1 MTDATRDAAMG
12 AARGAIDADRPAHAL
27 AVPDFNGARVT
38 VMGVGQFGG
47 GIGVTRYLVGKG
59 ATVLLTDSESAEKLE
74 KPLAAI
80 ADLVEQGRVTLA
92 LGGHDERDFAQTD
105 AVVANPAVKKPWA
118 NPYLKAAREA
128 GVPVYT
134 EIGLTI
140 AELCARGVTNFVG
153 VTGSAGKSTTS
164 AMLQAALDDCD
175 AARGEG
181 DAARGEGD
189 AARGR
194 RAHFG
199 GNIGGSLLGSL
210 DAVRAEDFVVLELSS
225 AMLWWLGETIRW
237 SPRVA
242 VFTNLLENH
251 IDWHGDFA
259 HYARSKAMLRAFAP
273 HDAWFVTAFAG
284 SSAAARAAT
293 LGAAPWWDRP
303 SPDACALPS
312 VDEMRPS
319 VPGVHNRA
327 NARLALAAAA
337 AAYRAAGLDPAAH
350 LATLRARIERF
361 PGLSHRLAF
370 VCETKGVR
378 YYNDSKSTTV
388 EATLLAIGAFEDPSR
403 IRLIAGGHDK
413 GADLAPIRALGDSLA
428 GVYAIGNTAPVIV
441 GGARSVACGTL
452 DEAMRRIDRDARAG
466 DIVLLSPGCAS
477 WDQFTNYE
485 ERGERF
491 ARLASGATVQS

>member
-1 MTDATRDAAMG
+1 MIRDAASSEP
-12 AARGAIDADRPAHAL
+12 AQDAPKPPEVR
-27 AVPDFNGARVT
+27 GARVT
-38 VMGVGQFGG
+38 VMGLGQFGG
-47 GIGVTRYLVGKG
+47 GEGVTRYLVSRG
-59 ATVLLTDSESAEKLE
+59 ATVLLTDRESAEKLA

-80 ADLVEQGRVTLA
+80 ADLVANGRVALA
-92 LGGHDERDFAQTD
+92 LGGHAERDFAQAD
-105 AVVANPAVKKPWA
+105 AVVANPAVPKPWD
-118 NPYLKAAREA
+118 NPYLKAARAA
-128 GVPVYT
+128 GVPLYT

-164 AMLQAALDDCD
+164 AMLHAALDARD
-175 AARGEG
+175 APG
-181 DAARGEGD
+181 
-189 AARGR
+189 GR

-210 DAVRAEDFVVLELSS
+210 DAVRADDFAVLELSS

-242 VFTNLLENH
+242 VFTNLLANH
-251 IDWHGDFA
+251 LDWHGDFA
-259 HYARSKAMLRAFAP
+259 AYSHAKAMLRAFAP
-273 HDAWFVTAFAG
+273 RDAWFVSAFAG
-284 SSAAARAAT
+284 SADASRAVA
-293 LGAAPWWDRP
+293 LGAEPWWDGR
-303 SPDACALPS
+303 SPDACALPT
-312 VDEMRPS
+312 VDEMRPR

-350 LATLRARIERF
+350 LAALRARIERF
-361 PGLSHRLAF
+361 PGLAHRLAF

-388 EATLLAIGAFEDPSR
+388 EATLLAVGAFEDPSR
-403 IRLIAGGHDK
+403 IRLIAGGYDK
-413 GADLAPIRALGDSLA
+413 GVDLSAIRALGESLA
-428 GVYAIGNTAPVIV
+428 GVYAIGKTAPAIA
-441 GGARSVACGTL
+441 GGARTVACGTL
-452 DEAMRRIDRDARAG
+452 DEAMRQIGHDARAG
-466 DIVLLSPGCAS
+466 DTVLLSPGCAS

-491 ARLASGATVQS
+491 ARLAQAGVEVASAQS

>member
-1 MTDATRDAAMG
+1 VLVTDAAKPETLQAGLAEIQNLIDRRD
-12 AARGAIDADRPAHAL
+12 
-27 AVPDFNGARVT
+27 
-38 VMGVGQFGG
+38 
-47 GIGVTRYLVGKG
+47 
-59 ATVLLTDSESAEKLE
+59 
-74 KPLAAI
+74 
-80 ADLVEQGRVTLA
+80 VTLR
-92 LGGHDERDFAQTD
+92 LGEHNKSDFTSSD
-105 AVVANPAVKKPWA
+105 LVVANPAIPLPWTNEYITYA
-118 NPYLKAAREA
+118 LEA
-128 GVPVYT
+128 GVPVTT
-134 EIGLTI
+134 EIRLVT
-140 AELCARGVTNFVG
+140 ERLPRGAVVVG
-153 VTGSAGKSTTS
+153 ITGSAGKSTTS
-164 AMLQAALDDCD
+164 AMIAHVLNHYLSHKPTLHATNEPDT
-175 AARGEG
+175 RG
-181 DAARGEGD
+181 ANTVL
-189 AARGR
+189 
-194 RAHFG
+194 FG
-199 GNIGGSLLGSL
+199 GNIGGSLLPLLGSECKSK
-210 DAVRAEDFVVLELSS
+210 VVVLELSS

>member
-1 MTDATRDAAMG
+1 MTNATQDAAIHAAIHAASDAASD
-12 AARGAIDADRPAHAL
+12 AARGAIEGGRAAHAL
-27 AVPDFNGARVT
+27 AVPNFNGARVT

-59 ATVLLTDSESAEKLE
+59 ATVLLTDSEPAEKLA

-92 LGGHDERDFAQTD
+92 LGGHNERDFTQTD

-134 EIGLTI
+134 EIGLAI

-164 AMLQAALDDCD
+164 AMLQAALDD
-175 AARGEG
+175 G
-181 DAARGEGD
+181 DAPG
-189 AARGR
+189 GR

-251 IDWHGDFA
+251 LDWHGDFPA
-259 HYARSKAMLRAFAP
+259 YSDAKAMLRAFAP
-273 HDAWFVTAFAG
+273 RDAWFVTAFAG

-350 LATLRARIERF
+350 LAALRARIERF

-403 IRLIAGGHDK
+403 IRLIAGGQSK
-413 GADLAPIRALGDSLA
+413 GADLTPIRELGDSLA
-428 GVYAIGNTAPVIV
+428 GVYAIGNTAPAIV

-452 DEAMRRIDRDARAG
+452 DEAMRRIERDARAG

-491 ARLASGATVQS
+491 ARLASGATAQS

>member
-1 MTDATRDAAMG
+1 
-12 AARGAIDADRPAHAL
+12 
-27 AVPDFNGARVT
+27 
-38 VMGVGQFGG
+38 
-47 GIGVTRYLVGKG
+47 
-59 ATVLLTDSESAEKLE
+59 
-74 KPLAAI
+74 
-80 ADLVEQGRVTLA
+80 
-92 LGGHDERDFAQTD
+92 
-105 AVVANPAVKKPWA
+105 
-118 NPYLKAAREA
+118 
-128 GVPVYT
+128 
-134 EIGLTI
+134 
-140 AELCARGVTNFVG
+140 
-153 VTGSAGKSTTS
+153 
-164 AMLQAALDDCD
+164 MLQAALDD
-175 AARGEG
+175 G
-181 DAARGEGD
+181 DAPG
-189 AARGR
+189 GR

-199 GNIGGSLLGSL
+199 GNIGGSLLGLL

-273 HDAWFVTAFAG
+273 RDAWFVTAFAG

-350 LATLRARIERF
+350 LASLRARIERF

-403 IRLIAGGHDK
+403 IRLIAGGQSK
-413 GADLAPIRALGDSLA
+413 GADLTPIRALGDSLA
-428 GVYAIGNTAPVIV
+428 GVYAIGNTAPAIV

-452 DEAMRRIDRDARAG
+452 DEAMRRIERDACAG